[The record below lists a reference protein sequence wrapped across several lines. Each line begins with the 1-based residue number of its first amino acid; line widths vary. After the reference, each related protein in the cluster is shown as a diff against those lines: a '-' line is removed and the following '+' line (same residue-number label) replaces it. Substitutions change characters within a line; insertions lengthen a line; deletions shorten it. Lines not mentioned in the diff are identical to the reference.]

1 MKETELAPFQLD
13 VATRIMADVADE
25 FADEATLQAYG
36 ASSVKELSAPVKAL
50 EEKWKLI
57 PAFQRVRGLVKQ
69 HIASFDQFVNQELKK
84 ILATNAEI
92 RSDVRLYAYW
102 MMCDVD

>member
-1 MKETELAPFQLD
+1 
-13 VATRIMADVADE
+13 MADVADE

-36 ASSVKELSAPVKAL
+36 ASSVQELSAPVKAL
-50 EEKWKLI
+50 DEKWKLI

-84 ILATNAEI
+84 ILAANAEI
-92 RSDVRLYAYW
+92 RSDVRLAIW
-102 MMCDVD
+102 GLILRVSFDCPSSTTRRFS